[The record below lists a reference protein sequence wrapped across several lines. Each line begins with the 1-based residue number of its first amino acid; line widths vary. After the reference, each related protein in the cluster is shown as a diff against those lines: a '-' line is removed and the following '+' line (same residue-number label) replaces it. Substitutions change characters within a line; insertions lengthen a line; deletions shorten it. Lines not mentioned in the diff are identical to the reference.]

1 MRIKRKRVVVA
12 LVAVAALGLVAAC
25 GGGSS
30 SSSKGGAAAPKLS
43 NSGVDNIANPSTHK
57 GGTLKMALGGP
68 WGDSFDPGN
77 TYYGYS
83 WNLLRNY
90 ARTLTMFKTGPGKA
104 GGELV
109 PDLATSLGKS
119 SDGGKTWTYTL
130 RSGLKFEDGS
140 PITSKDIAYAVERNF
155 DRAVLDL
162 GPSYFHD
169 LLNWPK
175 GYKGPYKG
183 DKNADVS
190 SAVETPNDT
199 TIVFHL
205 KKPFAEFDY
214 LAQLPTTAPV
224 PAAKDTGKKY
234 GDHPISSGPYMWKG
248 NVSISSG
255 GTMVRNPYWSAA
267 TDPNRKALPDQI
279 DVKLGLQA
287 DDLDN
292 QIISGDQDV
301 DIAGSGVQP
310 AALSKV
316 LTQPALQARADNPV
330 QAREWFTSIIGTVKP
345 LDNIDCRKAIMYAMA
360 PVSYQNAYG
369 GKYAGGDIA
378 STLLPPTVTGY
389 SAFDI
394 YGQKTHP
401 NGQISK
407 AKAELKKCGQ
417 PNGFEIGIG
426 FRSERPKEKNTAEAF
441 QQALAKVNIK
451 LDIKP
456 LSSDTYTSDTC
467 GKPAWVVANK
477 VGLCVYGW
485 GADWNTGYGYL
496 AQITDSRVINPEGGA
511 ANFSVRDP
519 KVDSM
524 IDQLVAEQDA
534 TKRDAISTAIDH
546 QVMEDA
552 YIYPGLYAK
561 AVFVRSK
568 NDTNS
573 FVNDAFGEYDYT
585 ALGVK

>member
-1 MRIKRKRVVVA
+1 MSTSRHKAAAVLLAVGA
-12 LVAVAALGLVAAC
+12 LVLTAC
-25 GGGSS
+25 GGSS
-30 SSSKGGAAAPKLS
+30 SSSSGGGSAPKLS
-43 NSGVDNIANPSTHK
+43 NAGVNKIANASDTK
-57 GGTLKMALGGP
+57 GGTLKLGLGGP

-83 WNLLRNY
+83 WDLVRDY
-90 ARTLTMFKTGPGKA
+90 ARTLTMFKTGPGKE
-104 GGELV
+104 GGELT
-109 PDLATSLGKS
+109 PDLATGLGKS

-130 RSGLKFEDGS
+130 RQGLKFEDGT
-140 PITSKDIAYAVERNF
+140 PITSKDVAYAVERTV
-155 DRAVLDL
+155 DRAVLKL
-162 GPSYFHD
+162 GPSYFAD

-175 GYKGPYKG
+175 GYQGPYKSG
-183 DKNADVS
+183 KNVDVS
-190 SAVETPNDT
+190 SAVETPNAT

-205 KKPFAEFDY
+205 KAPFAEFDY
-214 LAQLPTTAPV
+214 LAQLPQTAPV
-224 PAAKDTGKKY
+224 PASKDTGAKY

-248 NVSISSG
+248 TTNVNTG
-255 GTMVRNPYWSAA
+255 GTLVRNPNWDAT

-279 DVKLGLQA
+279 DVKLGMQA

-316 LTQPALQARADNPV
+316 LQQPALEKRADNPV

-345 LDNIDCRKAIMYAMA
+345 LDNIDCRKAIMYAMS

-369 GKYAGGDIA
+369 GSYAGGDLA

-389 SAFDI
+389 SPFDI
-394 YGQKTHP
+394 YGQKSHP
-401 NGQISK
+401 KGQISK
-407 AKAELKKCGQ
+407 AKDELKKCGQ
-417 PNGFEIGIG
+417 PNGFSTGIG
-426 FRSERPKEKNTAEAF
+426 YRQERPKEKATAEAF
-441 QQALAKVNIK
+441 QQSLAKVGIK
-451 LDIKP
+451 LTVKP
-456 LSSDTYTSDTC
+456 LSSDTYTSETC
-467 GKPAWVVANK
+467 GKPSWVVANK

-496 AQITDSRVINPEGGA
+496 AQITDSRVINPQGGA

-519 KVDSM
+519 KVDAM
-524 IDQLVAEQDA
+524 IDQLVAEPDA
-534 TKRDAISTAIDH
+534 TKRNQISTNIDH

-561 AVFVRSK
+561 AVFLRGK
-568 NDTNS
+568 TTTNS
-573 FVNDAFGEYDYT
+573 FINNAFGMYDYT
-585 ALGVK
+585 ALGVKK